1 MEFDIVIVGGGLAGA
16 SLAVALRQSSWR
28 VAVVEGAVPVRAE
41 GWDQRIYAISPINQ
55 SFLEELGVWQ
65 RLDASRLTPV
75 SEMLVLGDSNGSL
88 RFSAYEAGVGE
99 LAWITESSLL
109 QLELSETLKRQ
120 HNVRVFCPAK
130 PSSLSIDDAGV
141 DLVLTDGARLRSRL
155 VVAADGAN
163 SWVREHAGIQADF
176 TRYDEVGVVANFRCA
191 EAHRNVAFQWFRD
204 ESILAW
210 LPLPGRRISIVWST
224 AKEKA
229 ERLLELDPEAFCEAV
244 AAAGD
249 RRLGKL
255 ELESEPVGFP
265 LRLMRVSEVVRNRLA
280 LVGDA
285 AHAIHPLS
293 GHGINLGFQDVRA
306 LSQRLLRLPQWRDP
320 GDLLVLRSYARE
332 RAEEPFLVQYTTHA
346 LNRLFK
352 MRDPLTSLVRNVGM
366 NLTERVPVL
375 KSALIRYAISGK
387 F

>member
-141 DLVLTDGARLRSRL
+141 DLVLTEVAAGCCSRWGELLGQGARRYS
-155 VVAADGAN
+155 GGFHT
-163 SWVREHAGIQADF
+163 VRRG
-176 TRYDEVGVVANFRCA
+176 
-191 EAHRNVAFQWFRD
+191 
-204 ESILAW
+204 
-210 LPLPGRRISIVWST
+210 GR
-224 AKEKA
+224 
-229 ERLLELDPEAFCEAV
+229 
-244 AAAGD
+244 G
-249 RRLGKL
+249 G
-255 ELESEPVGFP
+255 
-265 LRLMRVSEVVRNRLA
+265 
-280 LVGDA
+280 
-285 AHAIHPLS
+285 
-293 GHGINLGFQDVRA
+293 
-306 LSQRLLRLPQWRDP
+306 
-320 GDLLVLRSYARE
+320 
-332 RAEEPFLVQYTTHA
+332 
-346 LNRLFK
+346 
-352 MRDPLTSLVRNVGM
+352 
-366 NLTERVPVL
+366 
-375 KSALIRYAISGK
+375 
-387 F
+387 